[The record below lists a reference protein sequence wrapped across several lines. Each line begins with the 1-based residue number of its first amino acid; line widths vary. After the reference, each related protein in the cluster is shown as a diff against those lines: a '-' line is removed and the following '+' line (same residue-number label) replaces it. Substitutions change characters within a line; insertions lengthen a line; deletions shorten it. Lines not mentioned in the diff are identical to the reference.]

1 MTRAAL
7 GRQISVLLADDD
19 PRFRAL
25 VRGVL
30 VEDGYAV
37 VSEAGTS
44 AEVLSAVG
52 VEPPDVVVLD
62 LVMDGAVGLSTL
74 DRLRAAHPGLPVVVI
89 SSLFDPVVEQ
99 QILARGARYLEK
111 VEGIEALE
119 QAIDAV
125 ATVDRGR

>member
-19 PRFRAL
+19 ARFRAL

-30 VEDGYAV
+30 VEDGYDV
-37 VSEAGTS
+37 VGEAGTTDGVF
-44 AEVLSAVG
+44 AEV
-52 VEPPDVVVLD
+52 ERERPDVVVLD
-62 LVMDGAVGLSTL
+62 LVMDGADGLGTL
-74 DRLRAAHPGLPVVVI
+74 DRLRAAHPDLPVVVI
-89 SSLFDPVVEQ
+89 SSLFDPVIEQ
-99 QILARGARYLEK
+99 QILARGTRYLEK
-111 VEGIEALE
+111 VEGIDALE